1 MRTHPVLS
9 QLAGRGIR
17 LGLEDTE
24 AFLLHLGS
32 PHLAAKVVHVAG
44 TNGKGSTCTCV
55 TRALV
60 AAGHKVGTF
69 TSPHLEHVNERLRID
84 GEPISDADLDAAITA
99 LDAERRA
106 WATAQGMEEPPL
118 TYFEFVTVLAFQVF
132 AQQQVD
138 VMVIEVGL
146 GGRLDSTN
154 VVQPLATA
162 ITSIG
167 LDHVDKLGDN
177 LRDIAFEKA
186 GIFKPGASITVGPV
200 DPDAA
205 AVIGR
210 RADEVG
216 VAPWWV
222 GSQVQI
228 EAVEGGYIW
237 RSPEGSVGPVRPAMA
252 GRHQVENMAV
262 VVGILHQCRRAGLSV
277 SDEDIAE
284 GISKGVLA
292 GRAERLA
299 DDVWADGAHNDAGA
313 RALAGVLADLP
324 REGHRILLFG
334 AGGDRDP
341 NVLMGPLV
349 EHVDEVWLTRCAHP
363 HALSPEELAERVD
376 LPLPVQVAGD
386 VEEALPRVRQAA
398 DQVIVAG
405 SLYLVGAVR
414 ELLGVG

>member
-24 AFLLHLGS
+24 AFLKHLGS
-32 PHLAAKVVHVAG
+32 PHLATRVVHVAG
-44 TNGKGSTCTCV
+44 TNGKGSTCTVV

-84 GEPISDADLDAAITA
+84 GIPIGDDDLHAAITA
-99 LDAERRA
+99 LDEQRRA
-106 WATAQGMEEPPL
+106 WAEAQGMEEPPL

-154 VVQPLATA
+154 VVQPVATA

-177 LRDIAFEKA
+177 LRSIAFEKA

-200 DPDAA
+200 DEDAA
-205 AVIGR
+205 AVIGQ
-210 RADEVG
+210 RAAEVG
-216 VAPWWV
+216 VEPWWV
-222 GSQVQI
+222 GTQVQF
-228 EAVEGGYIW
+228 ESVDDGFVW

-252 GRHQVENMAV
+252 GHHQVENAAV
-262 VVGILHQCRRAGLSV
+262 AVGILHQCRKAGLAV
-277 SDEDIAE
+277 ADEDIAE
-284 GISKGVLA
+284 GISQGVLA

-299 DDVWADGAHNDAGA
+299 EGVWGDGAHNDAGA
-313 RALAGVLADLP
+313 RALAGVLAELP
-324 REGHRILLFG
+324 REGRRILLFG

-341 NVLMGPLV
+341 NVLIRPLLDQ
-349 EHVDEVWLTRCAHP
+349 VDEVWLTRCAHP
-363 HALSPEELAERVD
+363 HALSPEELEGRID

-386 VEEALPRVRQAA
+386 VEEALPRVREAA